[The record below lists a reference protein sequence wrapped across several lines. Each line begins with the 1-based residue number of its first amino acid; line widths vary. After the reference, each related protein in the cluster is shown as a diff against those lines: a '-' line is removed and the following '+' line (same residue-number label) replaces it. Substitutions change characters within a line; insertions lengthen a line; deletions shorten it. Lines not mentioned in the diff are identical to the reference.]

1 MTTIVTG
8 YFALNI
14 SKKDHDTYLEWMQ
27 NMLMINN
34 EMVIFCDSKSYD
46 IIYKF
51 REPFANKTKII
62 ITSFQEFYCYKYL
75 ESFKKDY
82 DVDIEKDI
90 GHNVELYMIW
100 CEKSNFLKR
109 AIELNPFQTE
119 LFLWVDIGCF
129 RVPNTKYL
137 NWPDSN
143 KMPINKV
150 LLLSVEPFTND
161 ELNSDL
167 ENLPQY
173 NSSYIRIGGTIFG
186 GDKKI
191 LLLWHKKY
199 YEMLEYFIS
208 TNNFISKDQYIMAC
222 VYLLN
227 KEMFELIPTKSI
239 DSDDIWFYLQNY
251 LL

>member
-1 MTTIVTG
+1 MTTIVTA

-14 SKKDHDTYLEWMQ
+14 SKQNHNTYLNWMQ

-34 EMVIFCDSKSYD
+34 EMVIFCDNKSYN

-51 REPFANKTKII
+51 REPFINKTKII

-75 ESFKKDY
+75 QSFIKDY
-82 DVDIEKDI
+82 QKDPEVKI
-90 GHNVELYMIW
+90 GHNIELYMIW

-109 AIELNPFQTE
+109 AIELDPFNTNF
-119 LFLWVDIGCF
+119 FLWVDIGCF
-129 RVPNTKYL
+129 RLPNTKYL
-137 NWPDSN
+137 NWPNTN

-150 LLLSVEPFTND
+150 LLLSVEPFTNN
-161 ELNSDL
+161 ELNCYM
-167 ENLPQY
+167 NKLPQY
-173 NSSYIRIGGTIFG
+173 NSSYKRIGGTIFG
-186 GDKKI
+186 GDKNI
-191 LLLWHKKY
+191 LLIWHKKY

-208 TNNFISKDQYIMAC
+208 INNFVSKDQYIMAC

-227 KEMFELIPTKSI
+227 KEIAELIPAKSI
-239 DSDDIWFYLQNY
+239 GFDDIWFYLQNY